1 MKTLLFFF
9 TRQGSDM
16 SRDNEKVF
24 HRSLDILYFWIADYK
39 QVDFT
44 PKSSLVDTLEVFL
57 NTEVIAFSIQFALL
71 SWDMGN
77 NNGCTKQYLLFTAFF
92 RVANL
97 ST

>member
-1 MKTLLFFF
+1 
-9 TRQGSDM
+9 M

-44 PKSSLVDTLEVFL
+44 PNSSLVDTLEVFL